1 MTQSHVGDVM
11 TSEVVSTGSTTS
23 YRQLA
28 RLLTTHRIS
37 GVPVVDGL
45 GRVLGVVSEA
55 DLLGRLDRGRRG
67 RRRGGPGRRG
77 LSAGELMSAPA
88 VTAMPGTPL
97 TVAARRMREADVK
110 RLPVV
115 DDLGMLV
122 GIVSRTDLL
131 RVFLRDDDE
140 IAAEVTDGL
149 RRVFVLD
156 PRSIVVE
163 VREGVVTLRG
173 ELPRTGLIELLAA
186 WVADLDGVV
195 GVHSLLRTPA
205 AANRG
210 R

>member
-1 MTQSHVGDVM
+1 MQSHVGDVM
-11 TSEVVSTGSTTS
+11 TSPVVSTGATAT

-28 RLLTTHRIS
+28 RLLTAHRIS

-45 GRVLGVVSEA
+45 GRVVGVVSEA

-67 RRRGGPGRRG
+67 RGTGRAGKRG
-77 LSAGELMSAPA
+77 LSAGELMSAPP
-88 VTAMPGTPL
+88 VTAMPSTPL
-97 TVAARRMREADVK
+97 AVAARRMRAADVK

-140 IAAEVTDGL
+140 IAADVTDGL

-156 PRSIVVE
+156 ARSMVVS
-163 VREGVVTLRG
+163 VHEGVVTMRG
-173 ELPRTGLIELLAA
+173 ELPSAEIIELLTA

-195 GVHSLLRTPA
+195 GVHSLLRTPV
-205 AANRG
+205 AANHAR
-210 R
+210 

>member
-1 MTQSHVGDVM
+1 MQSHVGDVM
-11 TSEVVSTGSTTS
+11 TSPVVSTGATAT

-28 RLLTTHRIS
+28 RLLTAHRIS

-45 GRVLGVVSEA
+45 GRVIGVVSEA

-67 RRRGGPGRRG
+67 RRSGRAGKRG
-77 LSAGELMSAPA
+77 LSAGELMSAPP
-88 VTAMPGTPL
+88 VTAMPSTPL
-97 TVAARRMREADVK
+97 AVAARRMRAADVK

-140 IAAEVTDGL
+140 IAADVNDGL

-156 PRSIVVE
+156 ARSIVVA
-163 VREGVVTLRG
+163 VHEGVVTLRG
-173 ELPRTGLIELLAA
+173 ELPSAEIIELLTA

-205 AANRG
+205 AANHAR
-210 R
+210 